1 MPDTPET
8 PEGVALE
15 LLRIVVRAE
24 GTPIEQLSE
33 SNKPSRAGNQDVRGY
48 VLDTYAECLTT
59 TKGER
64 AIPNGDSGRN

>member
-1 MPDTPET
+1 MPVAPES

-24 GTPIEQLSE
+24 GVPVETLSE
-33 SNKPSRAGNQDVRGY
+33 GNKPAQSGNKPVRAY
-48 VLDTYAECLTT
+48 VLDTYAECLTA

-64 AIPNGDSGRN
+64 AVAGGDSGRN